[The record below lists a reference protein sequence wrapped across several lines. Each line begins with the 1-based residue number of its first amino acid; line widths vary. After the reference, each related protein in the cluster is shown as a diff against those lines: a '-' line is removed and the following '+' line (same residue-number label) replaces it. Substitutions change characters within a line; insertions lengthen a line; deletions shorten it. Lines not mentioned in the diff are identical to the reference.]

1 MAIIDRRESAH
12 RSRGFVAD
20 AGSLARAALVGSV
33 VVVVAVMVDRAA
45 RASASAASSSAS
57 SSASSVGRGRVVGD
71 ARRCVARA
79 LRAGWRANG
88 VGDGDG
94 DGGGGARA
102 SVVGATTGASAFGRR
117 RPRRR
122 LASVSASTKA
132 STKASGAGWARS
144 LDDKLRAKSTTTRK
158 LPAQEEAARRLA
170 SGIGATI
177 CVRTVLAPLER
188 VKIEY
193 LLNRSALK
201 PEALVRSIFTKEG
214 LGGFWKGNLLNLART
229 APYKAINFCAFDT
242 YRGFVIKAFPEGSD
256 GRKIGT
262 LCAGAG
268 AGVTAVLTCFPMDV
282 LRTRLLTTGGK
293 AKYGSLIQCVKTM
306 YTQEG
311 LSTFYRGITPALVS
325 MAPNAA
331 VYYTIYDGLKHRRMA
346 QLDEELRVRIA
357 ATKDMRERAKL
368 EREYPSKTVEASNM
382 MLFGALAGVAS
393 EASTYPFEVIR
404 RRMQMQGGRSSASM
418 VFGREALRR
427 MTVTL
432 RSIVRKQ
439 GVRGLYAGLG
449 PSCIQVL
456 PSASLGFFSYEMFK
470 LLFQVD

>member
-1 MAIIDRRESAH
+1 MSEIQGGETSKGGERERMRGKRR
-12 RSRGFVAD
+12 
-20 AGSLARAALVGSV
+20 ARA
-33 VVVVAVMVDRAA
+33 RA
-45 RASASAASSSAS
+45 REASLSTRVNERLRDKA
-57 SSASSVGRGRVVGD
+57 RGRKV
-71 ARRCVARA
+71 
-79 LRAGWRANG
+79 
-88 VGDGDG
+88 
-94 DGGGGARA
+94 
-102 SVVGATTGASAFGRR
+102 
-117 RPRRR
+117 
-122 LASVSASTKA
+122 
-132 STKASGAGWARS
+132 
-144 LDDKLRAKSTTTRK
+144 
-158 LPAQEEAARRLA
+158 LPPQVEAVRRLA
-170 SGIGATI
+170 SGVWATI
-177 CVRTVLAPLER
+177 CVRTALAPLER

-193 LLNRSALK
+193 LLNRSALT
-201 PEALVRSIFTKEG
+201 PRALVRNIFAKEG

-242 YRGFVIKAFPEGSD
+242 YRGFVVKTFPEGSD

-268 AGVTAVLTCFPMDV
+268 AGITAVLTCFPMDV

-293 AKYGSLIQCVKTM
+293 AKYGGLIQCVKTM
-306 YTQEG
+306 YAQEG

-331 VYYTIYDGLKHRRMA
+331 VYYTIYDGLKLRRIA
-346 QLDEELRVRIA
+346 QLNVEMQAKIA
-357 ATKDMRERAKL
+357 ASTDPRARAKL
-368 EREYPSKTVEASNM
+368 ESDYPMKTVEASNM
-382 MLFGALAGVAS
+382 MLFGALAGVVS

-418 VFGREALRR
+418 VFGRKAIRR

-432 RSIVRKQ
+432 LSIVRKQ

>member
-1 MAIIDRRESAH
+1 
-12 RSRGFVAD
+12 
-20 AGSLARAALVGSV
+20 
-33 VVVVAVMVDRAA
+33 MVDRAS
-45 RASASAASSSAS
+45 RASSSSLS
-57 SSASSVGRGRVVGD
+57 SSSSSSSSSSVTAAAGRGMGD

-79 LRAGWRANG
+79 LRAGWWRDDAN
-88 VGDGDG
+88 
-94 DGGGGARA
+94 GGGGGERA
-102 SVVGATTGASAFGRR
+102 SAVAASASAASGRR
-117 RPRRR
+117 RRWRRRRR
-122 LASVSASTKA
+122 LASVSASNA
-132 STKASGAGWARS
+132 SASASGAAAGWARS

-357 ATKDMRERAKL
+357 ATKDTRERAKL